1 MRENSAPL
9 VNSAPTTFSSMKLGF
24 LAIAITQQLTKI
36 HIIYEFWQAVNYYCN
51 SIARK
56 PNFIELNVVGAE
68 FTNGAE
74 FSRIY
79 GTLI

>member
-1 MRENSAPL
+1 MLKVDE
-9 VNSAPTTFSSMKLGF
+9 
-24 LAIAITQQLTKI
+24 ITQGDRFIGLWI
-36 HIIYEFWQAVNYYCN
+36 SVSCCVI

-79 GTLI
+79 GIFIVFLNL